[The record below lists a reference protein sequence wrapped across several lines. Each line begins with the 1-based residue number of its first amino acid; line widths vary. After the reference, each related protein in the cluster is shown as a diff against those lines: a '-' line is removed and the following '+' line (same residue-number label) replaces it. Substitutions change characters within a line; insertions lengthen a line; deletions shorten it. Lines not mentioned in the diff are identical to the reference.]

1 MDEAEKEVNLAMG
14 RNNRCA
20 LKQKQNS
27 GTTHKKFIKGQL
39 QADGKVKDEAKTSR
53 AKTDET
59 FFGHRECL
67 VQISVIRHSG
77 SPVQVEN
84 ISDLEHHR
92 QDSCNRHNPDND
104 KGDEDGREDTRHLS
118 FAGYVRSSIGDE
130 HR

>member
-1 MDEAEKEVNLAMG
+1 MG
-14 RNNRCA
+14 RKIDAWRNKR
-20 LKQKQNS
+20 QKS
-27 GTTHKKFIKGQL
+27 GTTHQKFIEGQL
-39 QADGKVKDEAKTSR
+39 QANGEVKDEAKTSR

-92 QDSCNRHNPDND
+92 QDSSNRHDPDYNEAN
-104 KGDEDGREDTRHLS
+104 KYGREDTRHLS